1 MREFL
6 ELGDVDA
13 LMRVAQA
20 SNLVLRVDPYVMVYF
35 YGLIFYMDVG
45 RLDKRNVRRSIFQG
59 LKDKLVF
66 VKDIQMARSID
77 EFISEKLR
85 E

>member
-45 RLDKRNVRRSIFQG
+45 RLDRRDVSRIFQG

>member
-35 YGLIFYMDVG
+35 YGLMFYMDVG
-45 RLDKRNVRRSIFQG
+45 RLDKRNVRRIFQG